1 MDVDQ
6 EADRTDPDGPVQEE
20 PVQEERRRGDQLRPV
35 EEIVHLT
42 EGLRH
47 LGKDKLLEQELQQ
60 KEAHQLQEELAHLTE
75 ELLYLNKE
83 LQLDQHLRE
92 QLMPLEVKHLQV
104 KDKLQEQLDKL
115 VLQEL
120 TQG

>member
-20 PVQEERRRGDQLRPV
+20 QVQEERRRGGQLRPV

-42 EGLRH
+42 EGL
-47 LGKDKLLEQELQQ
+47 
-60 KEAHQLQEELAHLTE
+60 
-75 ELLYLNKE
+75 LYLDKE

-92 QLMPLEVKHLQV
+92 QLMPLEVEHLQV
-104 KDKLQEQLDKL
+104 EDKLQEQLDKL

-120 TQG
+120 THV